1 MVTHSLF
8 VSIVTYPL
16 DVIRRRM
23 QMKGALGNKFPYSST
38 PNAIA
43 TIYRRE
49 GVAGFYKGVFPNLL
63 KVAPSMGITF
73 VTYEFV
79 KARLFGVPIKWS

>member
-1 MVTHSLF
+1 
-8 VSIVTYPL
+8 
-16 DVIRRRM
+16 M
-23 QMKGALGNKFPYSST
+23 QMKGAQIDKFPYTST

-43 TIYRRE
+43 TIFKTE
-49 GVAGFYKGVFPNLL
+49 GMAGFYKGIYPNLL

-79 KARLFGVPIKWS
+79 KARMFGLPIKWR

>member
-1 MVTHSLF
+1 MQFYSIA
-8 VSIVTYPL
+8 IVTYPL

-23 QMKGALGNKFPYSST
+23 QMKGAHADKFPYTST

-43 TIYRRE
+43 TIYRIE
-49 GVAGFYKGVFPNLL
+49 GIGGFYKGLLPNLL
-63 KVAPSMGITF
+63 KVAPSMGIAF

-79 KARLFGVPIKWS
+79 KARMFGIPIKWS